1 MPMMN
6 IGVKTTFM
14 QMNEPMK
21 WILPRVS
28 FIIRP
33 VAFGYQ

>member
-1 MPMMN
+1 MN
-6 IGVKTTFM
+6 IGMKMTFM
-14 QMNEPMK
+14 QTIEPQK

>member
-1 MPMMN
+1 MKM
-6 IGVKTTFM
+6 TFM
-14 QMNEPMK
+14 QMNEPTK
-21 WILPRVS
+21 WILPSVS